1 MATMIAELYDAL
13 IKAGADD
20 ASARSA
26 AVAVAD
32 YDRRLADGGARV
44 EAASITRS
52 KARGRRGTQ

>member
-20 ASARSA
+20 ASACSA

-32 YDRRLADGGARV
+32 YDGAWPMWAPV
-44 EAASITRS
+44 
-52 KARGRRGTQ
+52 

>member
-13 IKAGADD
+13 IQAGADD

-32 YDRRLADGGARV
+32 YDRRLADVGGHGH
-44 EAASITRS
+44 SIC
-52 KARGRRGTQ
+52 RRWC